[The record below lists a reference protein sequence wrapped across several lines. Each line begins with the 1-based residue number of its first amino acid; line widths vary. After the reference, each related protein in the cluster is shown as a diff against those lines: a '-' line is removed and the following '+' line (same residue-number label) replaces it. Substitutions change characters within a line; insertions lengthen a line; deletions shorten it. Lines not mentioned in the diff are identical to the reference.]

1 MSCAKV
7 QVLVKFQACAVIRGH
22 HFVLIVLVHVT
33 METNFSEFYIIAERL
48 SARQLIVQCGLKS
61 QLAYIYIYVRNFR
74 HA

>member
-33 METNFSEFYIIAERL
+33 METNFSAEFYIINYLL
-48 SARQLIVQCGLKS
+48 S
-61 QLAYIYIYVRNFR
+61 
-74 HA
+74 